1 MKTSSRFVSA
11 ASLIFGIAIATA
23 TAAIAQGMQGG
34 MGPGMMQGDR
44 APATTSSNMPQ
55 GGMSK
60 GMMGSGMMQGGM
72 APSMMCPMM
81 RAMMQGGT
89 GQGMMGPDMMGQ
101 SMMGSGTTR
110 GGTGGMFGSRVT
122 PMMTLSVDDVRTYL
136 GAQLE
141 RLNNRR
147 LKIGNVSADDG
158 AIGAEIVTVDNSL
171 VQRMKVD
178 RHTGMIEY
186 EN

>member
-11 ASLIFGIAIATA
+11 ASLIVGIAIATA
-23 TAAIAQGMQGG
+23 TAANAQGMQGG
-34 MGPGMMQGDR
+34 MGSGMMQGER

-55 GGMSK
+55 GGMSQ
-60 GMMGSGMMQGGM
+60 GMTGSGMMQAGM
-72 APSMMCPMM
+72 GPGMMCPMM
-81 RAMMQGGT
+81 SAMMQGGT
-89 GQGMMGPDMMGQ
+89 GQGMTGPGM
-101 SMMGSGTTR
+101 TR
-110 GGTGGMFGSRVT
+110 SGTGGMFGSRVT
-122 PMMTLSVDDVRTYL
+122 PMMILSVVDVRSYL
-136 GAQLE
+136 GVQLE
-141 RLNNRR
+141 RLNNKR

-158 AIGAEIVTVDNSL
+158 AISAEIVTVDNSL